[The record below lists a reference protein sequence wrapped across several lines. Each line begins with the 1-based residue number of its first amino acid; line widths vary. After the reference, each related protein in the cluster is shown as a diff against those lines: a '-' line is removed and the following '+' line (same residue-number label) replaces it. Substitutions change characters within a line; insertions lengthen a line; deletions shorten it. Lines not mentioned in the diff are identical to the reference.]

1 MNFKYIYLA
10 IVPMFFISC
19 NKENDSNLLIEE
31 EISAEESIS
40 NSPSFIL
47 QNKKSQAIIKEIEK
61 KQNQLK
67 VKLKK
72 AKSKEANKLYDE
84 YSKSLNALIV
94 DLDSN
99 ENSSLTIYNTWENAI
114 TPDSIKKKMDLY
126 DKLNIKIVENNDGT
140 YHLKYR
146 TGFYYDLFKNK
157 VSRDL
162 KEYLKIAVE
171 HRKKPVV
178 VNGEINQSWSVIS
191 DRLIVWENYLKKYP
205 NSLYREEAKGK
216 YLDLIQLYLY
226 GSKKEKSYDLNSKKI
241 SPDIEQDYVNTI
253 KKYGKT
259 TTGILTKSFLD
270 YFYTNDKNYTPEE
283 FNKKLTEYT
292 KLEIEKEMKKF

>member
-1 MNFKYIYLA
+1 
-10 IVPMFFISC
+10 MFFISC

-146 TGFYYDLFKNK
+146 TGFYYYLFKNK

>member
-205 NSLYREEAKGK
+205 NSLYREEVKGK
-216 YLDLIQLYLY
+216 YLDLIQLYLH

>member
-1 MNFKYIYLA
+1 
-10 IVPMFFISC
+10 MFFISC